1 MGRSILRVLEA
12 AEGSGASACDEQK
25 QCRNGRRLQA
35 GEVVHDALAE
45 NLIPTPGRQGVEGIV
60 KAQVSASDKIWI
72 RFNDGMRVG
81 EDSERQD
88 LLAFFLALGAG
99 NHVPLKL
106 VDLIVR
112 QLSIRCRDNVFV
124 CKFAI
129 HRYVLGASKAVHS
142 S

>member
-1 MGRSILRVLEA
+1 VGSTILRVFEA
-12 AEGSGASACDEQK
+12 AEGSGASACNEQK
-25 QCRNGRRLQA
+25 QRRNGRRLQA
-35 GEVVHDALAE
+35 GEVIRDALAE

-60 KAQVSASDKIWI
+60 EAQVSTGDKIWI
-72 RFNDGMRVG
+72 WLDNGMRVD
-81 EDSERQD
+81 EDSERQN

-99 NHVPLKL
+99 DHVPLKL

-129 HRYVLGASKAVHS
+129 HSYVLGASKAVHGS
-142 S
+142 